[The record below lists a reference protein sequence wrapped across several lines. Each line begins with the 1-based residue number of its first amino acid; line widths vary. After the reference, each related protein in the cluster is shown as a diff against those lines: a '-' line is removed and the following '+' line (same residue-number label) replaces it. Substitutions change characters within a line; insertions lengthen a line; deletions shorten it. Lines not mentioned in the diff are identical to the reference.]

1 LHIEKEHYIN
11 LYLTSLPAAG
21 IVVDHVHAIEEVL
34 LELLDSGTLRETAG
48 ETGDGDLIVEVLLAG
63 HIVTTTQ
70 VQLGGGT
77 LCGLSGDD
85 FLGESGG
92 HLVRCGLGLG
102 VEVGV

>member
-1 LHIEKEHYIN
+1 MRSPLVVD
-11 LYLTSLPAAG
+11 LTTLPTAG
-21 IVVDHVHAIEEVL
+21 IIVDHVDAVEKIL
-34 LELLDSGTLRETAG
+34 LELLDGGALRQTAG
-48 ETGDGDLIVEVLLAG
+48 ETGDGDLIVEVLLTG

-92 HLVRCGLGLG
+92 HIDGFGIELG
-102 VEVGV
+102 V